1 MKHSVVPVGSRV
13 RVISYGPF
21 RGLKGTIRR
30 SFRSATIKKIPFVSI
45 RSLWKGVFFPTSIW
59 FACHELELIGFP
71 ATMLQ

>member
-1 MKHSVVPVGSRV
+1 MENRNILVGKWV
-13 RVISYGPF
+13 CVTSYGPF
-21 RGLKGTIRR
+21 RGVERDDRR

-71 ATMLQ
+71 ATILQ